1 MSDALIIWALGR
13 SKKLA
18 PLLAVYQ
25 ALQLAKVTGQ
35 AAVNVRG
42 IHADGDIFDLS
53 GTLTKRV
60 GGQAG

>member
-25 ALQLAKVTGQ
+25 ALQLAKYAGTTP
-35 AAVNVRG
+35 VNAKG
-42 IHADGDIFDLS
+42 IKWDGDVYDLT

-60 GGQAG
+60 EA